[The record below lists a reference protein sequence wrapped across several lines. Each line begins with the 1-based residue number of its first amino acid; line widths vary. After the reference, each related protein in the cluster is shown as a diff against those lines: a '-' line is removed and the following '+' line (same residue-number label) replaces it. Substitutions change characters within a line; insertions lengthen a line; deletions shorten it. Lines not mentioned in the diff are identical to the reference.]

1 MPTSNLQVG
10 DVVYAKP
17 STIGKYIIT
26 GYSRG
31 FIGIV
36 LEIGNYGSEDDML
49 VLDLFASGHH
59 PLVFDLEQLFEE
71 SNTDASSNLEFFRHA
86 LLNRS
91 GSYNKPVAGSL
102 LSSVH
107 GFHVNSKHFAKM
119 EDPSLSKWKEHV
131 TNCTFLAQVN
141 YKQNYERNKLDP
153 IDLNKRLD
161 TLVNFFSQHV
171 LTIKPI
177 SHPKLSL

>member
-1 MPTSNLQVG
+1 MAKPKLQVG
-10 DVVYAKP
+10 DVVYATP
-17 STIGKYIIT
+17 STVGKYIIT

-36 LEIGNYGSEDDML
+36 LEIGDYGSVDDML
-49 VLDLFASGHH
+49 VLDLFASGNY
-59 PLVFDLEQLFEE
+59 PLVFDLHELFEE
-71 SNTDASSNLEFFRHA
+71 SNPDASSNLEFFRHA

-91 GSYNKPVAGSL
+91 DSYNKPVAGSL

-107 GFHVNSKHFAKM
+107 AFHVNSNHFAKM

-131 TNCTFLAQVN
+131 TNCTFLAQVQ
-141 YKQNYERNKLDP
+141 YKQNYQRHKLDP
-153 IDLNKRLD
+153 VDLNNRLD

-177 SHPKLSL
+177 SQPKLSL